1 MKYWLLL
8 GSVAVSCLAQPA
20 PPQRKNT
27 VGEVQ
32 SFDTASNQLKI
43 KTDAG
48 VIYTVTTDEKTNFL
62 KVGADLDLKKA
73 TKIAATDIVA
83 GDRVLSRGVV
93 SDETKT
99 IAASSV
105 VVMTKADVAQKQQK
119 DREEW
124 VKRGVAGTI
133 TAINPDIHE
142 IVLKTDSIPPKT
154 VAVDV
159 SGKVDYRRYAPG
171 SVKFSDAQPSSF
183 ADLKV
188 GDRLRALADKN
199 DDGTRYKAEEI
210 VSGSFRTLAAQ
221 IVSLDAAANTVMV
234 KDLSS
239 KDKQPVTIHVNQDT
253 VMKRMPER
261 MAMFMAMRLNGAA
274 PAGLTPGSAA
284 PNAGQGAA
292 TQRRPDGAPQA
303 NPAPGGPAGNFAQMG
318 NGAGGSPGGPGGA
331 GGGFGGS
338 GRGDLQQMMER
349 LPKLDLAE
357 LKPGDALIIS
367 STNGADRSNL
377 TAITIVAGVEPF
389 LASAPRSAG
398 AVNLG
403 SWNFDIGM
411 PAQ

>member
-8 GSVAVSCLAQPA
+8 GVSIVSSLAQQAA
-20 PPQRKNT
+20 PPRTNT

-32 SFDTASNQLKI
+32 SVDPVAKQLKI
-43 KTDAG
+43 KTDTG
-48 VIYTVTTDEKTNFL
+48 VIYTVSTDDKTHFL
-62 KVGADLDLKKA
+62 KVGPDLDLKKA
-73 TKIAATDIVA
+73 TKIAETDVVA

-93 SDETKT
+93 SEDAKT

-124 VKRGVAGTI
+124 IKRGVAGTI
-133 TAINPDIHE
+133 TAINPDSHE
-142 IVLKTDSIPPKT
+142 ITLKTDSIPPKT
-154 VAVDV
+154 VTVDT
-159 SGKVDYRRYAPG
+159 SGKVEYRRYAPG
-171 SVKFSDAQPSSF
+171 SVKFSDAQASSF
-183 ADLKV
+183 TDLKV

-221 IVSLDAAANTVMV
+221 IVSVDAAANTIAV

-274 PAGLTPGSAA
+274 AGGTTPNGG
-284 PNAGQGAA
+284 GQGM
-292 TQRRPDGAPQA
+292 QRRPDGGAQGSAGPP
-303 NPAPGGPAGNFAQMG
+303 NGPAGNLAQMG
-318 NGAGGSPGGPGGA
+318 NGGRGPGGGGPGGPGGGA
-331 GGGFGGS
+331 GRS
-338 GRGDLQQMMER
+338 GDLQQMMER
-349 LPKLDLAE
+349 LPKTDLAE
-357 LKPGDALIIS
+357 LKAGDALIIS

>member
-1 MKYWLLL
+1 MKYWLVL
-8 GSVAVSCLAQPA
+8 GVAIVSCLAQPA

-32 SFDTASNQLKI
+32 SLDPASNQLKI

-48 VIYTVTTDEKTNFL
+48 VIYTVATDEKTNFL
-62 KVGADLDLKKA
+62 KIGADLDLKKA
-73 TKIAATDIVA
+73 TKIASTDIVA
-83 GDRVLSRGVV
+83 GDRVLSRGLV

-105 VVMTKADVAQKQQK
+105 VVMTKADVAEKQQK

-124 VKRGVAGTI
+124 VKRGVAGTV
-133 TAINPDIHE
+133 TAINPDAHE
-142 IVLKTDSIPPKT
+142 ITLKTDSIPPKT

-159 SGKVDYRRYAPG
+159 SGKVDYHRYAPG

-221 IVSLDAAANTVMV
+221 IVSVDLTANTVMV

-239 KDKQPVTIHVNQDT
+239 KDKLPVTIHVNQDT

-274 PAGLTPGSAA
+274 AGGATPSGGESTAM
-284 PNAGQGAA
+284 
-292 TQRRPDGAPQA
+292 QRRPEGAPPA
-303 NPAPGGPAGNFAQMG
+303 NPVPSGPAGNFAQMG
-318 NGAGGSPGGPGGA
+318 NGAGGA
-331 GGGFGGS
+331 GGFGGGA

-349 LPKLDLAE
+349 LPKLEIAE